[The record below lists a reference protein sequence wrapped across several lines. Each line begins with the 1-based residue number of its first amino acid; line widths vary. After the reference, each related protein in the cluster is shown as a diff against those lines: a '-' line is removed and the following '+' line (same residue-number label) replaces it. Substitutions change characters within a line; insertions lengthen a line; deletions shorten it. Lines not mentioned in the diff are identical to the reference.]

1 MSKSLH
7 SESGTWLS
15 QARPLLQLLGA
26 VTLVFLLAFGADALL
41 QRDMEF
47 FLAGIMEQDAFFTS
61 VVRQQDAFAQNILG
75 LLTLLSLLAIA
86 VGFAGTLLFFSLLYF
101 SRLRATPASQFEAA
115 QLLKTTLLCLR
126 GIATVT
132 FIFLVVTAIYEL
144 LLRIISNQP
153 PFFLLAALII
163 AVMYIFILA
172 YVLFDYVKGLRAEL
186 GSRKQEGAGRKKT
199 KARESRGEDQDGLSS
214 ANASSD
220 PDHYV

>member
-7 SESGTWLS
+7 SESGTWFS
-15 QARPLLQLLGA
+15 QARPLLQLIGG

-41 QRDMEF
+41 QRVMEF

-61 VVRQQDAFAQNILG
+61 IVRQQDAFAQNILG

-101 SRLRATPASQFEAA
+101 SRPRSTSASQFEPA
-115 QLLKTTLLCLR
+115 QLLKTTLLSLR

-144 LLRIISNQP
+144 LLRIIGNQP
-153 PFFLLAALII
+153 PFFLLAALVI

-172 YVLFDYVKGLRAEL
+172 NLLFDYTKELRAWV
-186 GSRKQEGAGRKKT
+186 GGRKQDAGKGT
-199 KARESRGEDQDGLSS
+199 S
-214 ANASSD
+214 
-220 PDHYV
+220 

>member
-41 QRDMEF
+41 QRHIGYF
-47 FLAGIMEQDAFFTS
+47 FAGILEQDAFFTS
-61 VVRQQDAFAQNILG
+61 IVRQQDAFAQQILG
-75 LLTLLSLLAIA
+75 LLTLLSLLVIAISYA
-86 VGFAGTLLFFSLLYF
+86 LTLIFFSLLYLG
-101 SRLRATPASQFEAA
+101 RLRSTPASQLKAA
-115 QLLKTTLLCLR
+115 QLLKTTLLSLR

-144 LLRIISNQP
+144 LLRIIGNLP
-153 PFFLLAALII
+153 PFFLLAALVI

-172 YVLFDYVKGLRAEL
+172 KLLFDYTKELRAWVE
-186 GSRKQEGAGRKKT
+186 SRKQEAEKET
-199 KARESRGEDQDGLSS
+199 
-214 ANASSD
+214 
-220 PDHYV
+220 P

>member
-1 MSKSLH
+1 
-7 SESGTWLS
+7 
-15 QARPLLQLLGA
+15 
-26 VTLVFLLAFGADALL
+26 LL
-41 QRDMEF
+41 QRDIGYF
-47 FLAGIMEQDAFFTS
+47 FAGILEQDAFFTS
-61 VVRQQDAFAQNILG
+61 IVRQQDAFAQQILG
-75 LLTLLSLLAIA
+75 LLTLLSLLVIAISYA
-86 VGFAGTLLFFSLLYF
+86 LTLIFFSLLYLG
-101 SRLRATPASQFEAA
+101 RLRSTPASQLKAA

-199 KARESRGEDQDGLSS
+199 KARESRGEDQDGL
-214 ANASSD
+214 
-220 PDHYV
+220 

>member
-41 QRDMEF
+41 QRAIEF
-47 FLAGIMEQDAFFTS
+47 FLAGIMEQDAFYTS
-61 VVRQQDAFAQNILG
+61 IIRLQDAFAQQILG
-75 LLTLLSLLAIA
+75 LLTLLSLLVIAISYA
-86 VGFAGTLLFFSLLYF
+86 VTLIFLSLLYLG
-101 SRLRATPASQFEAA
+101 RLRSAPASQLKAA
-115 QLLKTTLLCLR
+115 QLLKTTLLSLR

-144 LLRIISNQP
+144 LLRIIGNLP
-153 PFFLLAALII
+153 PFFLLAALVI

-172 YVLFDYVKGLRAEL
+172 KLLFDYTKELRASVE
-186 GSRKQEGAGRKKT
+186 GRKQETGKDT
-199 KARESRGEDQDGLSS
+199 
-214 ANASSD
+214 
-220 PDHYV
+220 P

>member
-1 MSKSLH
+1 MSNSL
-7 SESGTWLS
+7 S
-15 QARPLLQLLGA
+15 RPVSRLREPGPALQILA
-26 VTLVFLLAFGADALL
+26 SVTLVFLLAFGANVLL
-41 QRDMEF
+41 QWAVGLF
-47 FLAGIMEQDAFFTS
+47 VAGIVEQDTFFYS
-61 VVRQQDAFAQNILG
+61 AVRQQDTFAQNILAIIKLVSFVALG
-75 LLTLLSLLAIA
+75 VGFAAMLVSFFIPFYRSSRSTQALQPQTKQLLNTTLLS
-86 VGFAGTLLFFSLLYF
+86 
-101 SRLRATPASQFEAA
+101 
-115 QLLKTTLLCLR
+115 LR

-132 FIFLVVTAIYEL
+132 FIFLVITAIYEL